1 MNKKLLL
8 SALCALLAAAWCFA
22 APAEKDQTV
31 WETDVNG
38 KYRVVGTV
46 SAPGARAEV
55 GDKITIK
62 LAVETQEEGRFN
74 VVFYVNGEPQGKEKS
89 YNFGETAEFTTVAK
103 APGTV
108 SAIGSLVGKDGKP
121 VLNERK
127 RPASAGVGVLV
138 SPDQIRPGNPNE
150 PADFDEF
157 WRKRRAELD
166 KVPIKAERTE
176 VKGHPK
182 FPNVVC
188 YDVQVSCTGD
198 VPVSGYLCM
207 PRDAKPKSLPAIVT
221 YHGAGVRSANKQF
234 GNGVKAIAFDVNAHG
249 LPNGRPESF
258 YKDIYYAGPLKSYYN
273 RGFKNDSEVYFIGMY
288 DRVMRALDYVKSL
301 PEWDGKT
308 LVVMGGSQGGGQ
320 SIAAAGLD
328 PQVTL
333 CCAVVPALCDL
344 GGGLAGRRPGWPA
357 PLPPRTK
364 RQNDPAVIARTAY
377 VDGVFFARRIK
388 CPVYISTGLVDQTCV
403 APAVFSAYNSLP
415 ADTEKHIAVNPV
427 GNHGTSRT
435 QEGIKAVRRQLGFE

>member
-1 MNKKLLL
+1 MNHKLLL
-8 SALCALLAAAWCFA
+8 SALCAVLAAAWCFA
-22 APAEKDQTV
+22 APEAKEQTV
-31 WETDVNG
+31 WETDVIG

-55 GDKITIK
+55 GDRITLK
-62 LAVETQEEGRFN
+62 LEVKTQQPGRFG
-74 VVFYVNGEPQGKEKS
+74 VVFYVNGEPQGEEKS
-89 YNFGETAEFTTVAK
+89 YGFGETVEFTTVAK
-103 APGTV
+103 SPGTV
-108 SAIGSLVGKDGKP
+108 SAIGSLVDQDGKP

-138 SPDQIRPGNPNE
+138 SPEKIRPGNLKE

-157 WRKRRAELD
+157 WKKRRAELD
-166 KVPIKAERTE
+166 KIPVKAERQE
-176 VKGHPK
+176 VEGHPK
-182 FPNVVC
+182 YPGVVC
-188 YDVQVSCTGD
+188 YDVQVDCTGN

-234 GNGVKAIAFDVNAHG
+234 GNGVKALAFDVNAHG

-258 YKDIYYAGPLKSYYN
+258 YKDAYAGPLKSYYN
-273 RGFKNDSEVYFIGMY
+273 RGFKDDREIYFFGMY

-301 PEWDGKT
+301 PEWDGKI

-344 GGGLAGRRPGWPA
+344 GGALAGRRPGWPA

-364 RQNDPAVIARTAY
+364 RISSPEVIARTAY

-388 CPVYISTGLVDQTCV
+388 CPVYMSTGLVDQTCV

-415 ADTEKHIAVNPV
+415 AGTEKHIAVNPV

-435 QEGIKAVRRQLGFE
+435 PEGIAAVRRQLGLE